1 MGQTNG
7 INLETKMSIVTCISG
22 NTGISRN
29 LPAMTASSKRII
41 QLFKQF
47 APFLAVS
54 FLQAWLLCPKCNSVR
69 SYTMMISF
77 TFLMWVMLWEGN
89 GRLTN
94 WLTTKIS
101 WIEFPVKR
109 FFVGVVSTVGFTVV
123 SMVLIMFI
131 FENAFGMSF
140 GRGYIYT
147 IYGSIVVTIL
157 ISLFLHGR
165 AFLMYWRQA
174 TLDKEKFE
182 KESIAARYEALKSQ
196 VNPHFLFNSLN
207 ALTNLVHENPD
218 KAVTF
223 IKQLSD
229 VYRYVLDTRDQEV
242 VPIDE
247 ELKFLNSYL
256 YLQQIRFGQ
265 KLTIDNRVHDQ
276 SFFTTPL
283 ALQLLIENAI
293 KHNVI
298 AEDEPLTIRLF
309 ERDGFV
315 CVSNNLQRKKI
326 LTEHSAGIGLE
337 NIRKRFSLLSD
348 QQVKI
353 TDGPD
358 VFEVCLPKLKNR

>member
-1 MGQTNG
+1 
-7 INLETKMSIVTCISG
+7 MSIVICAG
-22 NTGISRN
+22 DTGISRN
-29 LPAMTASSKRII
+29 LPAMAMKSERARELMRELILFAII
-41 QLFKQF
+41 S
-47 APFLAVS
+47 V
-54 FLQAWLLCPKCNSVR
+54 LQAWLMCPRCNSVK
-69 SYTMMISF
+69 SYAIMISF
-77 TFLMWVMLWEGN
+77 TFLMWIMLWEGN
-89 GRLTN
+89 GYMTN
-94 WLTTKIS
+94 WISKHIS

-109 FFVGVVSTVGFTVV
+109 FFVGVISTVGFTVL
-123 SMVLIMFI
+123 SMVLIMFF

-242 VPIDE
+242 VSIEE
-247 ELKFLNSYL
+247 ELKFLNAYL
-256 YLQQIRFGQ
+256 FLQQIRFGE
-265 KLTIDNRVHDQ
+265 KLVIDNQIRDR

-309 ERDGFV
+309 ERDGYV
-315 CVSNNLQRKKI
+315 CVSNNLQRKKT
-326 LTEHSAGIGLE
+326 LTEPSAGIGLE
-337 NIRKRFSLLSD
+337 NIRKRFHLLTKEEV
-348 QQVKI
+348 QI
-353 TDGPD
+353 TDGPA
-358 VFEVCLPKLKNR
+358 VFEVCLPKLKR